1 MIGIVNVHC
10 SFNGIPALKGVSL
23 NVEAGVMMGI
33 IGPGGSGKST
43 LCKVVAGLVRPE
55 GGVVFVD
62 GQDMMKALPSEIQKV
77 QSKLGV
83 QFQNDALFEHMTVL
97 ENVEYPLKRRTSLTG
112 SEIRYRA
119 MERLAM
125 VGLAGLENRAPNQ
138 LSGGQRRRTA
148 LARAC
153 VSDPKLLICDDPTA
167 GLDPLTSRRILDM
180 IVGIHYQAGNTVI
193 IVSSDVV
200 GLLSVVR
207 KTALLWDGISIAEG
221 PPAQF
226 WRDERRR
233 VKRFLDDAKLP
244 SMIVQP
250 SWGTKWD
257 S

>member
-1 MIGIVNVHC
+1 
-10 SFNGIPALKGVSL
+10 
-23 NVEAGVMMGI
+23 
-33 IGPGGSGKST
+33 
-43 LCKVVAGLVRPE
+43 
-55 GGVVFVD
+55 
-62 GQDMMKALPSEIQKV
+62 MKASPLEIQKV

-97 ENVEYPLKRRTSLTG
+97 ENIEYPLRRLTSLTG

-125 VGLAGLENRAPNQ
+125 VGLAGFEDRAPNQ

-153 VSDPKLLICDDPTA
+153 VADPKLLLCDDPTA

-180 IVGIHYQAGNTVI
+180 IVGIHYQARNTVI

-200 GLLSVVR
+200 GLLSVVN
-207 KTALLWDGISIAEG
+207 KAALLWDGTAIAEG

-226 WRDERRR
+226 WRDERRQ
-233 VKRFLDDAKLP
+233 VKRFLNDAKLP
-244 SMIVQP
+244 GSIVQP
-250 SWGTKWD
+250 SWGAKWD
-257 S
+257 R

>member
-1 MIGIVNVHC
+1 MIGVVNVHC
-10 SFNGIPALKGVSL
+10 SFEGVSALNGVSL
-23 NVEAGVMMGI
+23 TVEAGVMMGI
-33 IGPGGSGKST
+33 IGPGGGGKST
-43 LCKVVAGLVRPE
+43 LCKVISGLVRPDK
-55 GGVVFVD
+55 GVVFVD
-62 GQDMMKALPSEIQKV
+62 GQDMMRSTPQEIRKA

-97 ENVEYPLKRRTSLTG
+97 ENVEYPLKRLTSLG
-112 SEIRYRA
+112 AAEIRYRS

-125 VGLAGLENRAPNQ
+125 VGLSGLEDRAPNQ

-193 IVSSDVV
+193 IVSSDVL
-200 GLLSVVR
+200 GLMSVANKV
-207 KTALLWDGISIAEG
+207 ALLWDGKTIAEG
-221 PPAQF
+221 PPAAF
-226 WRDERRR
+226 WRDERRY

-244 SMIVQP
+244 SVMVQP
-250 SWGTKWD
+250 SWGVKWD
-257 S
+257 